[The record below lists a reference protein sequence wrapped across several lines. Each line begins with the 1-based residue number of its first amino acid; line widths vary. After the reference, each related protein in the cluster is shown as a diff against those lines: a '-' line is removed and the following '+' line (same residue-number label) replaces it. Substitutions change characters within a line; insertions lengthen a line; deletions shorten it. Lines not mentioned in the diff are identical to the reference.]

1 MCGKRQ
7 EKRQENGRGYRDVA
21 DAVLP
26 LLAVLAATAA
36 AWMRVRLGRK
46 ARTCYSLLVTNH
58 HAHLGVCL
66 RVLVVVV
73 MGLGF

>member
-7 EKRQENGRGYRDVA
+7 EKRQEIGRGYRDVA

-26 LLAVLAATAA
+26 LLAGLAGTAAA

-46 ARTCYSLLVTNH
+46 ARTCYSLLVTKH
-58 HAHLGVCL
+58 HAHLGVWL
-66 RVLVVVV
+66 RVLVVV
-73 MGLGF
+73 MGL